1 MNNRAS
7 IKVVVGAGGR
17 GGEHVGENG
26 GLPGYKI
33 AVDAECCLLS
43 DKDEVAVIEPEL
55 GVALDMIGVGVGT

>member
-7 IKVVVGAGGR
+7 IKVVVRARGR

-33 AVDAECCLLS
+33 AVDAKCRPLS
-43 DKDEVAVIEPEL
+43 DENDIAVIEPEL
-55 GVALDMIGVGVGT
+55 GVALDMI